1 MIVERNHQRVP
12 RRMQRR
18 NFLMAAPFVIIG
30 SKFAVAQDT
39 VAPPVTGPVLL
50 TVGGDIATPSEGSA
64 AVFDQ
69 QRLDQLPQNEFRTST
84 IWTEGVRRFSGPTLQ
99 GLLDDV
105 GAGSGEIMATA
116 INNYVVD
123 ISRSLV
129 EPTTPIIAT
138 RIDGML
144 FSVRRKG
151 PLWIVFPYDSD
162 PLFRSE
168 LVYASSVWQL
178 SKLTVLQP

>member
-1 MIVERNHQRVP
+1 
-12 RRMQRR
+12 MQRR
-18 NFLMAAPFVIIG
+18 NFLLAAPFVIIG
-30 SKFAVAQDT
+30 SRLAVAQD
-39 VAPPVTGPVLL
+39 AASPPVTGPVLL
-50 TVGGDIATPSEGSA
+50 TVDGDIARPSQGST

-84 IWTEGVRRFSGPTLQ
+84 IWTEGLRRFSGPTLQ

-105 GAGSGEIMATA
+105 VAGSGEIMATA
-116 INNYVVD
+116 INDYVVD

-129 EPTTPIIAT
+129 KPTTPIIAN
-138 RIDGML
+138 RIDGMP
-144 FSVRRKG
+144 FSVRKKG

-168 LVYASSVWQL
+168 PVYASSVWQL
-178 SKLTVLQP
+178 SKLTIQQS